1 MNNHEDYNSIRIREK
16 MLRLGA
22 YFQEQREIRDLTQKQ
37 VAKLAGLAQ
46 LTVGR
51 IERGRKSTG
60 PSRMALRAALDA
72 IPIPPGVS
80 LLWEDDP
87 ATETA
92 SAPAEPAVDP

>member
-1 MNNHEDYNSIRIREK
+1 MYNLSIMNNHEDYNSIRIREK

-22 YFQEQREIRDLTQKQ
+22 DFPLLTQKQ

-80 LLWEDDP
+80 LLWDDDLTSE
-87 ATETA
+87 AA

>member
-1 MNNHEDYNSIRIREK
+1 MR
-16 MLRLGA
+16 RLGK
-22 YFQEQREIRDLTQKQ
+22 YFQEQREIRDLTQEQ
-37 VAKLAGLAQ
+37 IAKHAGLSA

-80 LLWEDDP
+80 LLWEDNL
-87 ATETA
+87 ASEAA
-92 SAPAEPAVDP
+92 SAPAEPAVES

>member
-1 MNNHEDYNSIRIREK
+1 
-16 MLRLGA
+16 MLRLGK

-37 VAKLAGLAQ
+37 IARLAGLAQ

-72 IPIPPGVS
+72 IPIPPWVS
-80 LLWEDDP
+80 LLWEDDL
-87 ATETA
+87 AAEAA
-92 SAPAEPAVDP
+92 SAPAETAAEP

>member
-1 MNNHEDYNSIRIREK
+1 MNNHEDYNYIRIREK
-16 MLRLGA
+16 MRRLGK
-22 YFQEQREIRDLTQKQ
+22 YFQEQREIRDLTQEQ
-37 VAKLAGLAQ
+37 IAKHAGLSA

-51 IERGRKSTG
+51 IERGRKSPG

-80 LLWEDDP
+80 LLWDDDLTSE
-87 ATETA
+87 AT